1 MGPAGGGP
9 QGRNRGDPTRGECPS
24 SGAASPLS
32 EGGPAGADP
41 PRADGR
47 CRRHSRAYQ
56 TEQRAPR
63 ALGRAPPTERSGGGR
78 LHAGGPC
85 VDASVAVTIQRP
97 GRETI
102 SEILDRVLDRGIVI
116 GWWGRV
122 LLVGID
128 LVTIVG
134 HVVVQSVDT
143 RLRHADEVND
153 VALIP
158 APSIEGRTS
167 RSRDRGRST
176 PVLIVREA

>member
-32 EGGPAGADP
+32 EGGPADADP

-56 TEQRAPR
+56 AEQRAPR
-63 ALGRAPPTERSGGGR
+63 ALGRASPAERGGRGR
-78 LHAGGPC
+78 LHAGSPC
-85 VDASVAVTIQRP
+85 VDAARRAVTIQRP

-102 SEILDRVLDRGIVI
+102 SEILDRVLDKGIVI

-122 LLVGID
+122 SLVGID
-128 LVTIVG
+128 VVTI
-134 HVVVQSVDT
+134 
-143 RLRHADEVND
+143 
-153 VALIP
+153 
-158 APSIEGRTS
+158 
-167 RSRDRGRST
+167 
-176 PVLIVREA
+176 